1 MTIYFN
7 KLKDACAFEIPEPM
21 ATVEDDVWQV
31 YCECERG
38 KDWDIIDG
46 EFVKLTS
53 EEDIEKRK
61 TADARI
67 RVLKHYL
74 AETDYQAIK
83 YSEGTLSEEEYAD
96 MKAQRQ
102 AWRDEIN
109 ELEALL

>member
-7 KLKDACAFEIPEPM
+7 KMKDACAFEISEPI
-21 ATVEDDVWQV
+21 ASVDDDVWQV
-31 YCECERG
+31 YSEYGCG

-46 EFVKLTS
+46 EFVKLIS

-61 TADARI
+61 GAEARI
-67 RVLKHYL
+67 IVLKRYL

-83 YSEGTLSEEEYAD
+83 YSEGAISEEEYAD

-109 ELEALL
+109 ELESL